1 MIRKS
6 KILSDTLMVR
16 SYVVTSELAC
26 RNGWLG
32 MYCYLGSTQLKNSTV
47 YKSTKCKTRVW
58 MTNNSQKNTALNPG
72 TQSCSR
78 DSLRRKYRTGCLLPW
93 SKVNFMAPKVRFPL
107 VALLWLVLRE
117 KNIAGGK
124 VTVAAIEHAKLQTMD
139 SSPSYESTGSYQ
151 AFRLETKIKWNDKI
165 FLNFLFSEVEEKT
178 SFSIF
183 CIADNAER
191 QLLRMWENVNKKKKK
206 KRLESTDSSQ
216 FHF

>member
-1 MIRKS
+1 
-6 KILSDTLMVR
+6 MVR

-58 MTNNSQKNTALNPG
+58 MTDNSQKNTALNPG

-93 SKVNFMAPKVRFPL
+93 SKVNCMAPKVRFTL

-117 KNIAGGK
+117 KKISREAR
-124 VTVAAIEHAKLQTMD
+124 LL
-139 SSPSYESTGSYQ
+139 SPQLSTPSCKPWIVRQ
-151 AFRLETKIKWNDKI
+151 ARINRLIP
-165 FLNFLFSEVEEKT
+165 
-178 SFSIF
+178 SFPTG
-183 CIADNAER
+183 D
-191 QLLRMWENVNKKKKK
+191 ENKM
-206 KRLESTDSSQ
+206 EW
-216 FHF
+216 